1 VGKARIAGI
10 IGAMDNHKKPRHF
23 SPLMTLV
30 IIAMG
35 LLLTSCGKSTAQ
47 TEITPTLSPS
57 PVTVTETPAVPTV
70 TTEALAA
77 VVNGENIT
85 LAQYQAELNRY
96 QTAIGTELATEQKQQ
111 VLDDLIDQILFAQ
124 AAVESGFTI
133 NDAVVQERVD
143 QLVDRLGDRN
153 LLDEWLRTNGYNEN
167 DFNKDLKRSI
177 AAAWMRDQI
186 TDQVP
191 QEMEQV
197 HARQIL
203 LYNSD
208 SANQAL
214 EQLRLGTDFVKL
226 AAEYDPIT
234 YGDLGWFPRGYLLDE
249 KLEEVVFNL
258 QPGEYSDVIQTTAGF
273 HIVQVIER
281 DGQHPVDSA
290 VRLDLQEK
298 ALKGWLADRRV
309 NSQIEIT
316 IS

>member
-1 VGKARIAGI
+1 
-10 IGAMDNHKKPRHF
+10 MDNNKNRQYL
-23 SPLMTLV
+23 SRIMIDLL
-30 IIAMG
+30 IAMG
-35 LLLTSCGKSTAQ
+35 LFLTACGKSTPQ
-47 TEITPTLSPS
+47 TAITPTGAPS
-57 PVTVTETPAVPTV
+57 PITATATPLIPTV
-70 TTEALAA
+70 TTEPLAA

-111 VLDDLIDQILFAQ
+111 VLDDLINQTLLAQ
-124 AAVESGFTI
+124 AATESGFTV
-133 NDAVVQERVD
+133 DDPTVQERFD
-143 QLVDRLGDRN
+143 QLVDRLGDRK
-153 LLDEWLRTNGYNEN
+153 LLDEWLQTNGYKE
-167 DFNKDLKRSI
+167 DAFRLDLKRSI
-177 AAAWMRDQI
+177 AAAWMRDKI
-186 TDQVP
+186 ADQVP

-226 AAEYDPIT
+226 ATQFDPIT
-234 YGDLGWFPRGYLLDE
+234 YGDLGWFPRGYLMDE

-258 QPGEYSDVIQTTAGF
+258 QPGDYSDVIQTSAGF

-281 DGQHPVDSA
+281 EGQHPVDAA

-298 ALKGWLADRRV
+298 ALKDWLADRRL
-309 NSQIEIT
+309 NSQIQII